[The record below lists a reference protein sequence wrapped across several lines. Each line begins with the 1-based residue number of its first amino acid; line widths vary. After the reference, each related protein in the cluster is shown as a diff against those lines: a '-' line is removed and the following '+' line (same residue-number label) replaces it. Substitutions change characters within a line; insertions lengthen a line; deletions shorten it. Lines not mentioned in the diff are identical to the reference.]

1 MPNAL
6 GEELLSLWE
15 EFERGDTPEARFAAA
30 LDRAQPIFNNYY
42 GGGGSWKE
50 HGIKHSQVLARI
62 APVKDGC
69 APLYDHVRSLV
80 EEGST
85 KRMAIDGNCT
95 ETKETV
101 YHLPTILQNATELK
115 ASDIHI
121 EPGQTSFRIRIRI
134 DGRMQISDEGPM
146 TEYSPDQSTEDLCGM
161 DITEKKSAGWRFH
174 RTLTVIGRL
183 PGIGC
188 AGCRWGKSSDQN
200 TGRPGY

>member
-1 MPNAL
+1 MNHIESILHFSLRLDEMKTVLRRTRVIATGQFEDDAQHSWHISAMAVLLADYANEPVNLEKTIKMLLFHDVVELEAGDTFCYDVNANKDKEEREAIAARNIYGRLPNAL

-80 EEGST
+80 EEGVQ
-85 KRMAIDGNCT
+85 KGWLID
-95 ETKETV
+95 
-101 YHLPTILQNATELK
+101 A
-115 ASDIHI
+115 
-121 EPGQTSFRIRIRI
+121 
-134 DGRMQISDEGPM
+134 
-146 TEYSPDQSTEDLCGM
+146 
-161 DITEKKSAGWRFH
+161 
-174 RTLTVIGRL
+174 
-183 PGIGC
+183 
-188 AGCRWGKSSDQN
+188 
-200 TGRPGY
+200 

>member
-1 MPNAL
+1 MNHIESILHFSRRLDEMKTVLRRTRVIATGQFEDDAQHSWHISAMAVLLADYANEPVNLEKTIKMLLFHDVVELEAGDTFCYDVNANKDKQEREAIAARNIYGRLPNAL

-80 EEGST
+80 EEGVH
-85 KRMAIDGNCT
+85 KGWLID
-95 ETKETV
+95 
-101 YHLPTILQNATELK
+101 A
-115 ASDIHI
+115 
-121 EPGQTSFRIRIRI
+121 
-134 DGRMQISDEGPM
+134 
-146 TEYSPDQSTEDLCGM
+146 
-161 DITEKKSAGWRFH
+161 
-174 RTLTVIGRL
+174 
-183 PGIGC
+183 
-188 AGCRWGKSSDQN
+188 
-200 TGRPGY
+200 

>member
-1 MPNAL
+1 MNHIESILHFSRRLDEMKTVLRRTRVIATGQFEDDAQHSWHISAMAVLLADYANEPVNLEKTIKMLLFHDVVELEAGDTFCYDVNANKDKQEREAIAARNIYGRLPNAL

-80 EEGST
+80 EEGVQ
-85 KRMAIDGNCT
+85 KGWLID
-95 ETKETV
+95 
-101 YHLPTILQNATELK
+101 A
-115 ASDIHI
+115 
-121 EPGQTSFRIRIRI
+121 
-134 DGRMQISDEGPM
+134 
-146 TEYSPDQSTEDLCGM
+146 
-161 DITEKKSAGWRFH
+161 
-174 RTLTVIGRL
+174 
-183 PGIGC
+183 
-188 AGCRWGKSSDQN
+188 
-200 TGRPGY
+200 

>member
-1 MPNAL
+1 MNHIESILHFSRRLDEMKTVLRKTRVIATGQFEDDAQHSWHISAMAVLLADYANEPVNLEKTIKMLLFHDVVELEAGDTFCYDVNANKDKQEREAIAARNIYGRLPNAL

-80 EEGST
+80 EEGVQ
-85 KRMAIDGNCT
+85 KGWLID
-95 ETKETV
+95 
-101 YHLPTILQNATELK
+101 A
-115 ASDIHI
+115 
-121 EPGQTSFRIRIRI
+121 
-134 DGRMQISDEGPM
+134 
-146 TEYSPDQSTEDLCGM
+146 
-161 DITEKKSAGWRFH
+161 
-174 RTLTVIGRL
+174 
-183 PGIGC
+183 
-188 AGCRWGKSSDQN
+188 
-200 TGRPGY
+200 